1 MLFNRKKDLIFYRIM
16 TDITANIGEAA
27 QLFYENVETLS
38 DKEEYAEK
46 IKTLESKGDDYTHL
60 LIKELNQTFVTP
72 LDHEDLLTL
81 AKDLDDIIDGIEACA
96 ARFVYMHV
104 EKPTPYLL
112 QFADLLRTGAQLIQ
126 EAFVGLEKRNYTQIR
141 KISVEVN
148 ILENEGDKILRES
161 ISSLFEEP
169 VDLVN
174 LIKMKE
180 IYEKLEAVTD
190 TYEDLMDVLES
201 VVMKYA

>member
-1 MLFNRKKDLIFYRIM
+1 MFNRKKDLIFYRIM

>member
-1 MLFNRKKDLIFYRIM
+1 MFNRKKDLIFYRIM

-126 EAFVGLEKRNYTQIR
+126 EAFIGLEKRNYTQIR